1 VIKSFKGKLA
11 KRVWERNPS
20 KQLLAIWEIAYDG
33 LSLLHSITDL
43 RQLERVPGLRLHK
56 LKGDRQKQRAFWVG
70 KSKYRICF
78 EWKDGNAYNVE
89 LIDYHD

>member
-1 VIKSFKGKLA
+1 MIKGLKGKWA
-11 KRVWERNPS
+11 KRVWERKPP
-20 KQLLAIWEIAYDG
+20 KQLLAIWEIAYDS
-33 LSLLHSITDL
+33 LVLLHSITDL

-56 LKGDRQKQRAFWVG
+56 LKGDRKEQRAFWVG
-70 KSKYRICF
+70 KTKYRICF